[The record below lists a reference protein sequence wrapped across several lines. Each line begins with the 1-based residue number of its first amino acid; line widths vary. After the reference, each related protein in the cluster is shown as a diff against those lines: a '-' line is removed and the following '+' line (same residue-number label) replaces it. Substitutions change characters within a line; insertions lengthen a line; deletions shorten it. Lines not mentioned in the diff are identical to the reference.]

1 MPQLSI
7 IIVSYNVRHYLEQ
20 CLRSVL
26 AASEGLEVETLVVDN
41 ASSDGSVE
49 YLRRMFPSSEYP
61 QIHIIDSGRNLG
73 FGKANNLA
81 VKRSSGKYVLFLN
94 PDTVITEHTLCDCLE
109 FAETHADMG
118 ALGVK
123 MLRDSGAFAYESR
136 RGLPT
141 PWTAF
146 CKMSG
151 LCALFPHSRTFGRYY
166 MRFLDKEQAAPIDIV
181 SGAFMMVRRE
191 ALDKVGLF
199 DEQFFMYGEDIDLS
213 YRILKGGY
221 QNYYLPTPILH
232 YKGESTQKNSFRYVH
247 VFYQAMLIF
256 FRKHYRHASLLL
268 SIPVRLAILGR
279 AFTALVGQRWRSLK
293 ETIKP
298 SSPTQVKTCYVG
310 RNVELAKA
318 LAEHFSLE
326 AQYVSADEDTLP
338 DGHASLPQAEEVLFV
353 TYDTDN
359 FSYDAILRNFERK
372 PARCF
377 VGIFHAKRN
386 ILITGGDVYAIEK

>member
-1 MPQLSI
+1 MSKI
-7 IIVSYNVRHYLEQ
+7 SVIIVSYNVKHYLEQ

-26 AASEGLEVETLVVDN
+26 AASEGLEVEVFVVDN

-49 YLRRMFPSSEYP
+49 YLRNTFPSSDFP
-61 QIHIIDSGRNLG
+61 QINIIDSGQNLG

-81 VKRSSGKYVLFLN
+81 FARSQGEYVLFLN
-94 PDTVITEHTLCDCLE
+94 PDTVITEHTLHDCVE
-109 FAETHADMG
+109 FAESHDDMG

-151 LCALFPHSRTFGRYY
+151 LCSLFPHSRTFGRYY
-166 MRFLDKEQAAPIDIV
+166 MRYLDKEKSAPIDVV
-181 SGAFMMVRRE
+181 SGAFMFVRRKV
-191 ALDKVGLF
+191 LDEVGVF

-213 YRILKGGY
+213 YRIMKGGY

-232 YKGESTQKNSFRYVH
+232 YKGESTQKNTFRYVH

-268 SIPVRLAILGR
+268 SIPVRFAIVFR
-279 AFTALVGQRWRSLK
+279 AFSALVGQRWRRLK
-293 ETIKP
+293 EHVKP
-298 SSPTQVKTCYVG
+298 SAPAQVKACYIG
-310 RNVELAKA
+310 RNAEKVAMLAD
-318 LAEHFSLE
+318 HFNIDVK
-326 AQYVSADEDTLP
+326 YVDADCETFRDGHDTLSEAK
-338 DGHASLPQAEEVLFV
+338 DALFV
-353 TYDTDN
+353 AYDTED
-359 FSYDAILRNFERK
+359 FCYYEILRNFEKNPSHRYIGMFY
-372 PARCF
+372 P
-377 VGIFHAKRN
+377 N
-386 ILITGGDVYAIEK
+386 QDMLITGGDVYAI

>member
-1 MPQLSI
+1 M
-7 IIVSYNVRHYLEQ
+7 EQ

-94 PDTVITEHTLCDCLE
+94 PDTVITEHTLRDCLE
-109 FAETHADMG
+109 FAESHADMG

-151 LCALFPHSRTFGRYY
+151 LGTLFPRSRLFGRYY
-166 MRFLDKEQAAPIDIV
+166 MQYLPREQAAPIEVI
-181 SGAFMMVRRE
+181 SGAFCMVRR
-191 ALDKVGLF
+191 
-199 DEQFFMYGEDIDLS
+199 
-213 YRILKGGY
+213 
-221 QNYYLPTPILH
+221 
-232 YKGESTQKNSFRYVH
+232 
-247 VFYQAMLIF
+247 
-256 FRKHYRHASLLL
+256 
-268 SIPVRLAILGR
+268 
-279 AFTALVGQRWRSLK
+279 
-293 ETIKP
+293 
-298 SSPTQVKTCYVG
+298 
-310 RNVELAKA
+310 
-318 LAEHFSLE
+318 
-326 AQYVSADEDTLP
+326 SA
-338 DGHASLPQAEEVLFV
+338 
-353 TYDTDN
+353 
-359 FSYDAILRNFERK
+359 R
-372 PARCF
+372 
-377 VGIFHAKRN
+377 
-386 ILITGGDVYAIEK
+386 